1 MVSVVGLEFR
11 INSNVIERTGE
22 IIRFHNTTPS
32 QQSRHHVTS
41 LHFVRGSSEM
51 LIVGLLSNTVNILT
65 MQDYFYA
72 GSTKLDGNLR
82 DFYVPNDF
90 RHLFRTGIMLN
101 Y

>member
-1 MVSVVGLEFR
+1 MTTVIGLEFR
-11 INSNVIERTGE
+11 INSNVIERTNQ

-41 LHFVRGSSEM
+41 HHLIRGCSDM
-51 LIVGLLSNTVNILT
+51 LIVGLLSNTFDIVT
-65 MQDYFYA
+65 VQDYFYA
-72 GSTKLDGNLR
+72 GSAKLDGYTR

-90 RHLFRTGIMLN
+90 KHLFNSAIMLN